1 MNKPNRFRF
10 RAWDKKLKA
19 MGSVTAMEDVAGI
32 MTPTLMYNHRIYNMT
47 GSLQFDARNCILMQ
61 STGLCDANYREIFEG
76 DIIAL
81 FDFDNQYDG
90 AGYKVY
96 FARGSFIISIEGK
109 EHILA
114 TYDDSKSVEVVGNIY
129 ENPELIK

>member
-10 RAWDKKLKA
+10 RIYDHDDKRMLSC
-19 MGSVTAMEDVAGI
+19 GVEWW
-32 MTPTLMYNHRIYNMT
+32 RIQWENAEPSFSPCT
-47 GSLQFDARNCILMQ
+47 HPSANLSPLMQ

-96 FARGSFIISIEGK
+96 FSRGSFIISIEGK

-114 TYDDSKSVEVVGNIY
+114 TYYDSKSVEVVGNIY
-129 ENPELIK
+129 ENPERLK